1 VAACR
6 RQLQGQPTP
15 CQLQWHRRPCRTQ
28 FNVLYTTWK
37 KVVKEWY
44 ESQTCSKAGCVCKE
58 PGFLEISSQKELW
71 AFLYRGECA
80 PQPDPTRA
88 ATHVMEMPDLKW
100 EKEEDGRYFMKRA
113 QYDAGNDQ
121 L

>member
-1 VAACR
+1 MTQCADSID
-6 RQLQGQPTP
+6 
-15 CQLQWHRRPCRTQ
+15 TQ
-28 FNVLYTTWK
+28 FNVLFTTWK

-80 PQPDPTRA
+80 PQPDTTRA
-88 ATHVMEMPDLKW
+88 LP
-100 EKEEDGRYFMKRA
+100 G
-113 QYDAGNDQ
+113 DAVEHSQ
-121 L
+121 